1 MKSTTGKVVLVAM
14 ALGGKGFCLM
24 TGTVGDCRTGVSAA
38 AAEVRKRGLLVA
50 ETVITRPSKELFS
63 EYI

>member
-1 MKSTTGKVVLVAM
+1 M

-24 TGTVGDCRTGVSAA
+24 TGTVGDCRSAVSAA

-50 ETVITRPSKELFS
+50 ETVITRPSRELFS

>member
-1 MKSTTGKVVLVAM
+1 M

-24 TGTVGDCRTGVSAA
+24 TGTVADCRAGVSAA
-38 AAEVRKRGLLVA
+38 AAAARERGLLVA
-50 ETVITRPSKELFS
+50 ETVIARPNRELFS